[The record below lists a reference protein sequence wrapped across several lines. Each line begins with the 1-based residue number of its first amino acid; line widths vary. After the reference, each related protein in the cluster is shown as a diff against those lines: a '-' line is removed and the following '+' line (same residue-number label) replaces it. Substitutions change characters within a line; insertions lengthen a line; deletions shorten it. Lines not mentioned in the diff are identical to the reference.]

1 MNRHAH
7 PPQAHAL
14 ARLPRSGHPAHPVHG
29 MHGAHPEHPVHGGA
43 GFTLIEIIVTIVL
56 VALMAVMMLSVAGTA
71 LRGSAESFGRT
82 VSQAQL
88 TGIIESMT
96 ADYRARYIEQ
106 TDPIATIM
114 PVIGTAGSTQTNNR
128 YTTGSYT
135 VLVNRRI
142 RFTGAAP
149 NFTEQADSSGD
160 MLRVTIQVNG
170 ATATTL
176 FSR

>member
-7 PPQAHAL
+7 PQQTRAL
-14 ARLPRSGHPAHPVHG
+14 ARLARSGHPEHPVHRA
-29 MHGAHPEHPVHGGA
+29 HRAHEAHPEHPVHGGA

-71 LRGSAESFGRT
+71 LRGSAESFGRA

-88 TGIIESMT
+88 TDIIESMT

-106 TDPIATIM
+106 SDPIATIM
-114 PVIGTAGSTQTNNR
+114 PVIGTAGSTQNNA
-128 YTTGSYT
+128 YGAYT
-135 VLVNRRI
+135 VVVNRRI
-142 RFTGAAP
+142 RFTGTAP